1 MNLRVLRDFRIG
13 WRLLLKEPGYS
24 AVVVLG
30 LAVGFAA
37 CFLLL
42 GYVAHSLSYDRHV
55 PEREQVYRL
64 MQKWN
69 TASASGHWN
78 DSTSLPARDGVVA
91 KFAGNTGYAY
101 SFYHGELGRLG
112 SLKYPDGTTITVTVT
127 DTYDPQ
133 FLGLIGINRLDV
145 TGTATAR
152 LVRTLGGSEQ

>member
-1 MNLRVLRDFRIG
+1 MNLRDFRIG

-42 GYVAHSLSYDRHV
+42 GYVVHSLSYDRHV

-78 DSTSLPARDGVVA
+78 DSTSLPARDGINASGAPTVVQRRGVVIGHHLLDSCA
-91 KFAGNTGYAY
+91 VPHPG
-101 SFYHGELGRLG
+101 
-112 SLKYPDGTTITVTVT
+112 VT
-127 DTYDPQ
+127 DPH
-133 FLGLIGINRLDV
+133 GASMNV
-145 TGTATAR
+145 N
-152 LVRTLGGSEQ
+152 